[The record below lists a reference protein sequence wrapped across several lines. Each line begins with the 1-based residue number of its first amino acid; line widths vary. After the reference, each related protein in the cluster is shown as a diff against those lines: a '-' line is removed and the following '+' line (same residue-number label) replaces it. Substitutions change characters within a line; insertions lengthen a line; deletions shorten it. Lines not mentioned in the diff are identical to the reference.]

1 MPITEAWTCPSLEFW
16 GPERQLALIA
26 SRCKEDVESS
36 CRVEFVFS
44 FEELLYASRSLWVAE
59 GRVRRYTL
67 AHEDCHRIEPNR
79 FRVPPGQDPRR
90 FVTAAGVQ
98 AVAE

>member
-1 MPITEAWTCPSLEFW
+1 MPITEAWTCSLEFW

-26 SRCKEDVESS
+26 SGCNEDVESS

-59 GRVRRYTL
+59 GRAIHTG
-67 AHEDCHRIEPNR
+67 A
-79 FRVPPGQDPRR
+79 
-90 FVTAAGVQ
+90 
-98 AVAE
+98 